1 MRRAPLLLSG
11 LLLAGCVSAF
21 PDQMLHSVNRAL
33 TVSELRR
40 APGSH
45 AGARVILGGEIL
57 ATRPRVG
64 ETEIEVLA
72 RHLRSDDSPERSD
85 RSEGRFLVTT
95 AGFLDPAVYASGR
108 RITVVGTVTGEE
120 ERAIGELPYRYPV
133 IAAERIKL
141 WPREVAATHI
151 VPVYPLGF
159 YDWPYWPYWRYGPYQ
174 PWPLR

>member
-1 MRRAPLLLSG
+1 MRRAGLLLSA

-21 PDQMLHSVNRAL
+21 PDEMLHAVNRAV

-40 APGSH
+40 APGAH
-45 AGARVILGGEIL
+45 TGARVILGGEIL

-72 RHLRSDDSPERSD
+72 RNLGSDDSPDRSD

-95 AGFLDPAVYASGR
+95 RGFLDPAVYAAGR
-108 RITVVGTVTGEE
+108 RITVVGTVKGEE

-133 IAAERIKL
+133 ITAEQIKL
-141 WPREVAATHI
+141 WPRDVAARHL
-151 VPVYPLGF
+151 VPVYPLGS
-159 YDWPYWPYWRYGPYQ
+159 YDWPPWPYWPYGPYQ
-174 PWPLR
+174 PWPFR